1 MSDLNQYEMPMVAL
15 RGLVLFPKMI
25 LHFDVGREKS
35 ILALNAAMKDG
46 KRVFLTAQKDVRED
60 NPQENGLYQTGVV
73 AEIRQIL
80 RSGEEG
86 LKVLVEGKY
95 RARIAQVVQK
105 DPYWVVAAEQAPL
118 KTPTIRSKAMEE
130 ALIRIVK
137 DSFEEFCY
145 QMPKMPKEIIVNVL
159 GSSDPLYL
167 SEYIPSNLPLKVEDK
182 QCILEE
188 DILSKRL
195 RLLAQAME
203 KE

>member
-145 QMPKMPKEIIVNVL
+145 QMPKMPK
-159 GSSDPLYL
+159 
-167 SEYIPSNLPLKVEDK
+167 
-182 QCILEE
+182 
-188 DILSKRL
+188 
-195 RLLAQAME
+195 
-203 KE
+203 

>member
-1 MSDLNQYEMPMVAL
+1 ME
-15 RGLVLFPKMI
+15 
-25 LHFDVGREKS
+25 
-35 ILALNAAMKDG
+35 NA
-46 KRVFLTAQKDVRED
+46 VFLTAQKDVRED
-60 NPQENGLYQTGVV
+60 DPKENGLYQTGVV

-95 RARIAQVVQK
+95 RARVSQVIQK
-105 DPYWVVAAEQAPL
+105 EPYWAVVAEEAPL
-118 KTPTIRSKAMEE
+118 KSPTIRSKTMEE

-159 GSSDPLYL
+159 GSNDPLYL
-167 SEYIPSNLPLKVEDK
+167 SEYIPSNLPLKIEDK
-182 QCILEE
+182 QRILEE
-188 DILSKRL
+188 DVLSKRL

-203 KE
+203 KENDILGLEHGYLRQSAGVDG